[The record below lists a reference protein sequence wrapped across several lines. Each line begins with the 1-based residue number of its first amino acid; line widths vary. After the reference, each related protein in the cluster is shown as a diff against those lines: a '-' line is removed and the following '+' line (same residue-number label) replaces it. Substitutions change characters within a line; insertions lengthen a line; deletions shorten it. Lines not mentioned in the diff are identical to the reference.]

1 MDKRSPMNKMEDKL
15 AQEIDVH
22 IDAKLLYETV
32 RQKIRDLRTAEAD
45 TRLSQA
51 ELGEVLG
58 VKRSTIANLE
68 SGAQR
73 ASLHNVYELCA
84 HYNLELTDML
94 PSIASMRQRSASLGY
109 DDVEPGLSSVIEKL
123 KRGS

>member
-1 MDKRSPMNKMEDKL
+1 MR
-15 AQEIDVH
+15 V
-22 IDAKLLYETV
+22 DARLLYETV
-32 RQKIRDLRTAEAD
+32 RRRIKDLRTAEAD
-45 TRLSQA
+45 RRLSQA

-84 HYNLELTDML
+84 HYDLELGDVL
-94 PSIASMRQRSASLGY
+94 PSIAEMRQRSAGLGY
-109 DDVEPGLSSVIEKL
+109 DDIEPGLSSVIEKL
-123 KRGS
+123 KRRS

>member
-1 MDKRSPMNKMEDKL
+1 MDKSLRMNRMEDNA
-15 AQEIDVH
+15 AQETDVH

-32 RQKIRDLRTAEAD
+32 RHKVRDLRTAEVD
-45 TRLSQA
+45 RRLSQA

-84 HYNLELTDML
+84 HYNLELADVL
-94 PSIASMRQRSASLGY
+94 PSVADMRQRSARLGY
-109 DDVEPGLSSVIEKL
+109 DNAEPGLASVIEKL
-123 KRGS
+123 KRRN

>member
-1 MDKRSPMNKMEDKL
+1 MNKMEDKP

-73 ASLHNVYELCA
+73 VSLHNVYELCA
-84 HYNLELTDML
+84 HYNLELADML
-94 PSIASMRQRSASLGY
+94 PSIAGMRQRSASLGY

>member
-1 MDKRSPMNKMEDKL
+1 MDKTPLVNRMEGKPK
-15 AQEIDVH
+15 EESHVH
-22 IDAKLLYETV
+22 VDAKLLYETV
-32 RQKIRDLRTAEAD
+32 RQRIRDLRTAEVE

-58 VKRSTIANLE
+58 VTRSTIANLE

-84 HYNLELTDML
+84 HYNLELADML
-94 PSIASMRQRSASLGY
+94 PSIADMRQRSASLGY
-109 DDVEPGLSSVIEKL
+109 DDVEPGLASIIEKL
-123 KRGS
+123 KRRR